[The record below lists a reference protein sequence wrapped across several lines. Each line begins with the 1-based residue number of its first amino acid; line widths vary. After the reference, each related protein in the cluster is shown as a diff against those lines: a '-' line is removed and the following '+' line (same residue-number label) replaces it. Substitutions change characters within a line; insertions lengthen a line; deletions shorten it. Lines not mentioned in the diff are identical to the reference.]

1 MPVFKQCEQFK
12 HFIVRYYSISDGRF
26 TSLLHD
32 LYQDTEL
39 DAQKGFFFLEHVFE
53 SDKFIIT
60 ILTMVT

>member
-39 DAQKGFFFLEHVFE
+39 DAQKGFLLELFFE
-53 SDKFIIT
+53 SDKFTIT

>member
-39 DAQKGFFFLEHVFE
+39 DLQKGFLLELFFE
-53 SDKFIIT
+53 SDKFTIT

>member
-12 HFIVRYYSISDGRF
+12 HFIVRFYSISDGRF

-39 DAQKGFFFLEHVFE
+39 DAQKDFLLELFFE
-53 SDKFIIT
+53 SDKFTIT

>member
-1 MPVFKQCEQFK
+1 MPVFKQREQFK

-32 LYQDTEL
+32 LYQDIEL
-39 DAQKGFFFLEHVFE
+39 DAQKGFLLELFFE
-53 SDKFIIT
+53 SDKFTIT

>member
-1 MPVFKQCEQFK
+1 MPVFKQCERFK
-12 HFIVRYYSISDGRF
+12 HFKVRYYSISDGRF

-39 DAQKGFFFLEHVFE
+39 DAQKGFLLELFFE
-53 SDKFIIT
+53 SDKFTIT

>member
-39 DAQKGFFFLEHVFE
+39 DTQRGFLLELFFE
-53 SDKFIIT
+53 SDKFTIT